1 MKDII
6 EILNRNGGMLTSDL
20 SAELVKRGYS
30 EVAARQKISRSYY
43 SSNGQILKLPYLTF
57 PHRAKFAYLKNEG
70 YSERFYNNLY
80 NALNKTNSVYRHTF
94 NLLKTHYGVLN
105 ENRFRVYSSS
115 PEISSKH
122 INYATVLDN
131 LIKLKLCEY
140 KNINNVRYIY
150 LTESAWDEKRAIAIE
165 KIELLLVDMLKEWL
179 KRTNFA
185 SYKAID
191 KTRNYGYFYWDISAP
206 SFISPFIIKDKP
218 NDKKIKHGFVVA
230 DVVYNIID
238 ENTIKYFI
246 NKLNIVKANKN
257 NRLVIP
263 ILMAQGYTQEAFN
276 IGRSK
281 GIVIVTPEI
290 LFGKDIADMFENL
303 LYKLSNI
310 AAAATKDI
318 EEFLKLYD
326 QLAKIEGAAAHLYG
340 DLFEFI
346 IGVIYREFLPITS
359 LEIGKLISISTGDRK
374 EIDVYIKTTDKKIY
388 FIECK
393 GYSQKTTVAEKE
405 AQYWV
410 EKVPLLRKWGT
421 ENIDNFDKLEQHY
434 EFLTTSDFDAEAKQ
448 IFDEFNQKTKR
459 YQIEYMNGKQ
469 LLAFIKS
476 KNIDSKDKI
485 IKTLNEHY
493 LKMEI

>member
-1 MKDII
+1 MKDVI
-6 EILNRNGGMLTSDL
+6 EILNNNGGMLTSDL
-20 SAELVKRGYS
+20 SEELVKKGYS
-30 EVAARQKISRSYY
+30 EVAARQKISRSYH
-43 SSNGQILKLPYLTF
+43 SSKGQILKLSYLTF
-57 PHRAKFAYLKNEG
+57 PHRAKFAYLKDEG

-80 NALNKTNSVYRHTF
+80 NALNKTNSVYSHTF

-185 SYKAID
+185 SFSAID
-191 KTRNYGYFYWDISAP
+191 NIRNYGYFYWDISSP
-206 SFISPFIIKDKP
+206 SYISPFIKKDKP
-218 NDKKIKHGFVVA
+218 DDEKIKPGFVVA

-238 ENTIKYFI
+238 ETTIKYFI

-257 NRLVIP
+257 NRPVIP

-290 LFGKDIADMFENL
+290 LFGKDIANMFENL

-326 QLAKIEGAAAHLYG
+326 QLAKILGSVGHIYG
-340 DLFEFI
+340 DLFEFLV
-346 IGVIYREFLPITS
+346 GVAYREYLPNNS
-359 LEIGKLISISTGDRK
+359 LEIGKLVSISTGYKK
-374 EIDVYIKTTDKKIY
+374 EIDVYVKANRKVY
-388 FIECK
+388 FVECK
-393 GYSQKTTVAEKE
+393 AHSQKTFVAKTE
-405 AQYWV
+405 AQYWI
-410 EKVPLLRKWGT
+410 EKVPLLRKWVF
-421 ENIDNFDKLEQHY
+421 ENLEHPNDMEIHY
-434 EFLTTSDFDAEAKQ
+434 DFITTSDFDDDAKQ
-448 IFDEFNQKTKR
+448 LFDNFNQKSKN
-459 YQIEYMNGKQ
+459 YQIKYINGKQ
-469 LLAFIKS
+469 FLEFLKKEDIE
-476 KNIDSKDKI
+476 SKDKI

-493 LKMEI
+493 LKMDI